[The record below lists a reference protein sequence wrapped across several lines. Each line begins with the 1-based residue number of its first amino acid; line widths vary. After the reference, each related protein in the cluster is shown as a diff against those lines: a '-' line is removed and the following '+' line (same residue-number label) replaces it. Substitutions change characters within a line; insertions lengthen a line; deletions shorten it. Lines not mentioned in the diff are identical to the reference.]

1 MYTYY
6 IYILY
11 ITYNIIQHVW
21 ALWWITQRLEKIR
34 RVYFSV
40 LCTIYFSEM
49 EFIIFH
55 LQGSTLLFSCY
66 TVANLI
72 GLLHLLLHDDSNSCK
87 HNMTLL
93 YSTHIWTHL
102 LPSLVLSL
110 EFHGVAVL
118 FFFSLQLSYLNT
130 EHATLRCLL
139 VMITL
144 QPMKM
149 FSLSCFRNRQCWVA
163 TPLPMTNRVLLTC
176 HEMGKNITT
185 ENCFSAEGSTFS
197 STQLI
202 IVFFLKPCL

>member
-1 MYTYY
+1 MVLFLMSVQDILVLYIICIHITY
-6 IYILY
+6 YILY

-21 ALWWITQRLEKIR
+21 PLWWITQRLEKIR

-55 LQGSTLLFSCY
+55 LQCSTLLFSCY

-87 HNMTLL
+87 HNVTLL

-110 EFHGVAVL
+110 EFHGSS
-118 FFFSLQLSYLNT
+118 FFFFFFAVVLS
-130 EHATLRCLL
+130 
-139 VMITL
+139 
-144 QPMKM
+144 
-149 FSLSCFRNRQCWVA
+149 
-163 TPLPMTNRVLLTC
+163 
-176 HEMGKNITT
+176 
-185 ENCFSAEGSTFS
+185 
-197 STQLI
+197 
-202 IVFFLKPCL
+202 